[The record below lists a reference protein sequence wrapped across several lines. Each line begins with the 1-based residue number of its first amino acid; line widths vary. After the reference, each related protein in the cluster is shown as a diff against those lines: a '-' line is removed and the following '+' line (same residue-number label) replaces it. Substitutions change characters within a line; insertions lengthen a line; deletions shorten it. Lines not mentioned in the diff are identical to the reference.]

1 MKLDDALHGVSRL
14 AFDTAPIIYFVEA
27 NPTYDRLAS
36 NIFNRVAAG
45 ELEGWTSVINLSEVL
60 VQPFVSGRS
69 DLQAA
74 YRELLL
80 KSSNFHTLPINATVA
95 ENSAR
100 MRAAYGLR
108 LPDAIQVAFALDTGC
123 QAMVCNDRPMGR
135 VTELSVLIL
144 DDLEL

>member
-1 MKLDDALHGVSRL
+1 MKVDEALQGVSRL

-27 NPTYDRLAS
+27 NPAYDKLVS

-45 ELEGWTSVINLSEVL
+45 EPEGWTSVISLSEVL
-60 VQPFVSGRS
+60 VQPMVAGRN
-69 DLQAA
+69 DLQNA

-80 KSSNFHTLPINATVA
+80 KSSNFHTLPVSAPVA
-95 ENSAR
+95 ENAAR
-100 MRAAYGLR
+100 LRATYGLR
-108 LPDAIQVAFALDTGC
+108 LPDAIQIAFAIDTGC
-123 QAMVCNDRPMGR
+123 EAILCNDHSMRR